1 MYNSVFK
8 THVNEITIR
17 RSRFITTLIPI
28 GDENEFASELSEI
41 KKRYSDATH
50 NCYACVINETATQL
64 KFGDDGEPQGT
75 AGMPML
81 EVLKKRG
88 VYKTLAVVTRYFGGI
103 KLGAGGLV
111 GAYSDSVSI
120 ALDGA
125 DIRTY
130 KYSTVARLI
139 TSYAADRT
147 ITEEICR
154 FGKIIAKNY
163 TDCVEIRFAVPEYS
177 YEVIAAAINDITG
190 GTCRVEPIINEYIDY
205 KP

>member
-1 MYNSVFK
+1 MYNAVFK
-8 THVNEITIR
+8 PYTNEITIR

-28 GDENEFASELSEI
+28 GDENEFISELSKI

-50 NCYACVINETATQL
+50 NCYACIINETATQL
-64 KFGDDGEPQGT
+64 KFSDDGEPQGT

-88 VYKTLAVVTRYFGGI
+88 VYKTLVVVTRYFGGI

-125 DIRTY
+125 DIRSY
-130 KYSTVARLI
+130 IFSTVASVIVPYTVDRLI
-139 TSYAADRT
+139 TD
-147 ITEEICR
+147 EICVL
-154 FGKIIAKNY
+154 GKIISKNY
-163 TDCVEIRFAVPEYS
+163 TESVEICFAVPYDR
-177 YEVIAAAINDITG
+177 YDAIAETINDTSG
-190 GTCRVEPIINEYIDY
+190 GVCRVVPIKNEYIDY
-205 KP
+205 